1 MPIRRIVEHV
11 RIQNW
16 AAIVLDLIV
25 VVVGIFLAFQVDRW
39 YDNRKLLADVGGN
52 LTALAN
58 EFSENR
64 DLLEQAY
71 EVHNRAAKSVGEII
85 AYEANGG
92 DDLSQDDFYEM
103 LRHAYRSTTFFPIR
117 RTYDSLTSTGEL
129 EVLSDEDL
137 KTEIAK
143 FYSLVDRL
151 EAYQQRLNLNRNLVL
166 EPYFARKLDHAAL
179 MMATHPEAEQLKPS
193 RPIGQ
198 FRDVLGNEEFEGLLV
213 AKWHISHDLAVQ
225 YSLALDHIDKIQ
237 TLIAKNLGESPA
249 AVEE

>member
-1 MPIRRIVEHV
+1 MPIRRVVEHV

-64 DLLEQAY
+64 DLVEQAY
-71 EVHNRAAKSVGEII
+71 DVHNRAAKSVEEII
-85 AYEANGG
+85 AYEPNGG
-92 DDLSQDDFYEM
+92 DDLSHDDFYEI
-103 LRHAYRSTTFFPIR
+103 LRHAYRSPTFSPIR
-117 RTYDSLTSTGEL
+117 RTYDSLISTGEL
-129 EVLSDEDL
+129 ELISDEDL

-143 FYSLVDRL
+143 FYSLVGRL
-151 EAYQQRLNLNRNLVL
+151 GAFQERLNLNRNLVL
-166 EPYFARKLDHAAL
+166 EPYFARNLDHAAL

-213 AKWHISHDLAVQ
+213 AKWHMSHDLAAMF
-225 YSLALDHIDKIQ
+225 SLALDHIEIIQ
-237 TLIAKNLGESPA
+237 TLIAKNLGESPV